1 MRRCLV
7 NTDII
12 IGAYELKQFHVLAAS
27 DSQGFD
33 GSYMRLARF
42 FSDVEGS

>member
-1 MRRCLV
+1 MRGCFV

-42 FSDVEGS
+42 FREVEVS

>member
-1 MRRCLV
+1 MKGCLV

-12 IGAYELKQFHVLAAS
+12 IGTYELEQFHVLAAS

-33 GSYMRLARF
+33 GTYMRSARI
-42 FSDVEGS
+42 FSEVEVS